1 MRIESVPSSAGWI
14 ALPIAVGPRLTSL
27 YCYPRQQA
35 NDKRRMTRQELQAVA
50 HMCHVGLF
58 QLDVTRHT

>member
-1 MRIESVPSSAGWI
+1 
-14 ALPIAVGPRLTSL
+14 L
-27 YCYPRQQA
+27 YCYPRRQA

-50 HMCHVGLF
+50 HVCHVGLF